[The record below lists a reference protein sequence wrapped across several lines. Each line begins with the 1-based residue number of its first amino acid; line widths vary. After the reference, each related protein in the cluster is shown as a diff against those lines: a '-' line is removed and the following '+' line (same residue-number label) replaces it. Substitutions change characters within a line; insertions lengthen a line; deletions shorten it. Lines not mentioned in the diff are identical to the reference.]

1 MTRSHRTRARLLKA
15 RRTSP
20 FASALAGLL
29 LTSASWLSTAPAQLP
44 AFPGAEGAGAFAKG
58 GRGGDVY
65 HVTNLNGSGAGSL
78 ANGFVGV
85 PSAGRTIVFAVSG
98 YIPISGTLT
107 LNASNVTIAG
117 QTAPGDGIGV
127 RNGTFRLVR
136 SDCIIRHIRFRDGNS
151 ADAVNVD
158 GTSSNTVFDH
168 CDMMLSNDENFS
180 SFNTPPE
187 NLTFQWSMNSWGM
200 ETHSAGG
207 LWDQRHAT
215 AHHTL
220 WSHNHTRNPKARPDG
235 CLDWINNVTF
245 DWDIGFIMGDS
256 ETPANWKANVR
267 GCYFVCPPG
276 NIRTVAL
283 ETARLDRNGV
293 PNFHLYLDNCLMDNN
308 GDGVL
313 NVSKSGYALASGNYA
328 RSATPFPNNG
338 LPVTIDDP
346 LTAYKKVVSAAGPL
360 RLDCSPARSLR
371 DELST
376 ILINNLVTQRRH
388 HVSSP
393 AGTGGANGGFGTLNS
408 APAPTDTDRDG
419 MPDFWEVATGS
430 NPNAASN
437 NNPVPAGAYLPSSPS
452 GYTLLEDYLHFLAV
466 PHTVVA
472 RNGTVDIDLR
482 KFTSGFTRN
491 PVFALSNITNGS
503 ATLQANGSTVR
514 FVPNT
519 NFAGRARFDFRVTDG
534 DGSTWTQ
541 PFAVL
546 VSGTPGSTT
555 PPPPPPPPGAVTYS
569 AETAVLAG
577 GTVAE
582 STNTGFRGTGYAN
595 LPITG
600 GTVTFNNV
608 AGNGGGSKNLAI
620 RYAHGAT
627 AARTGNLTV
636 NGATRTITFAPTG
649 AFTAWTTLNV
659 AVTLLNNSTNTI
671 QFASTGQD
679 LANIDEITVP

>member
-1 MTRSHRTRARLLKA
+1 MNDPHYPCFKCLRSQPRPSRAALL
-15 RRTSP
+15 S
-20 FASALAGLL
+20 GLL
-29 LTSASWLSTAPAQLP
+29 LASLSWLSPASAQLP

-65 HVTNLNGSGAGSL
+65 HVTNLNASGAGSL

-85 PSAGRTIVFAVSG
+85 PSTGRTIVFDVSG

-107 LNASNVTIAG
+107 CNAANVTIAG

-136 SDCIIRHIRFRDGNS
+136 SDCIIRFIRFRDGNS

-158 GTSSNTVFDH
+158 GTATNTLFDH

-207 LWDQRHAT
+207 LWDQHHAT

-256 ETPANWKANVR
+256 STPANWRANVR

-276 NIRTVAL
+276 NIRSVAL
-283 ETARLDRNGV
+283 ESANLDRNGD
-293 PNFHLYLDNCLMDNN
+293 PNFHLFLDNCLMDAN

-313 NVSKSGYALASGNYA
+313 NVSKTGYALASGDYEQ
-328 RSATPFPNNG
+328 SATPFPNNG
-338 LPVTIDDP
+338 LPVAIDDP

-360 RLDCSPARSLR
+360 RLDSSPVRGLR
-371 DELST
+371 DELNT
-376 ILINNLVTQRRH
+376 ILVNNLVTQRRN
-388 HVSSP
+388 HVSAP
-393 AGTGGANGGFGTLNS
+393 AGTGASNGGFGTLTS
-408 APAPTDTDRDG
+408 TAAPVDTDRDG
-419 MPDFWEVATGS
+419 LPDFWEIATGS

-452 GYTLLEDYLHFLAV
+452 GYTLLEDYLHFLAI
-466 PHTVVA
+466 PHTVTAKATAVE
-472 RNGTVDIDLR
+472 IDLR
-482 KFTSGFTRN
+482 KFTSGFTKS
-491 PVFALSNITNGS
+491 PVFALSNILNGS
-503 ATLQANGSTVR
+503 AALQANGSTVR
-514 FVPNT
+514 FVPNS
-519 NFAGRARFDFRVTDG
+519 NFAGRARFNFRVTDG

-541 PFAVL
+541 TFAVL
-546 VSGTPGSTT
+546 VSGTPSSDPVT
-555 PPPPPPPPGAVTYS
+555 PNPVANTYA

-577 GTVAE
+577 GTIAE
-582 STNTGFRGTGYAN
+582 SINTGFHGTGYAN
-595 LPITG
+595 APTTG
-600 GTVTFNNV
+600 GSITFNNV
-608 AGNGGGSKNLAI
+608 AGNGGGAKTLSI
-620 RYAHGAT
+620 RYALGTT
-627 AARTGNLTV
+627 AARTGSLRV
-636 NGATRTITFAPTG
+636 NGAVQSITFAPTG
-649 AFTAWTTLNV
+649 AFTTWATLNV
-659 AVTLLNNSTNTI
+659 PITLLATSTNTI
-671 QFASTGQD
+671 QLASTGQD
-679 LANIDEITVP
+679 LANVDEIVVP